1 VEPLHRPLALDMAG
15 ETPCWKVLPPTREGE
30 RVEHLALEGGP
41 HRARHDVI
49 DGVRAVDQMVVGD
62 WG

>member
-1 VEPLHRPLALDMAG
+1 MAG
-15 ETPCWKVLPPTREGE
+15 ERPRWKVLPPTREGE